1 MPLNLPALALR
12 LLAVLITLGLSA
24 CADTLTSEETK
35 SSSTL
40 QRDYEK
46 TLTKS
51 EKDAV
56 ISDLQA
62 AKAKQG
68 EAGDNAGSTGAQ

>member
-1 MPLNLPALALR
+1 LFDRGPAIA
-12 LLAVLITLGLSA
+12 GLSA

-35 SSSTL
+35 SSTTL
-40 QRDYEK
+40 QRDYEN

-51 EKDAV
+51 EKDAA

-62 AKAKQG
+62 AKAKQQG
-68 EAGDNAGSTGAQ
+68 EGSTTEAQ